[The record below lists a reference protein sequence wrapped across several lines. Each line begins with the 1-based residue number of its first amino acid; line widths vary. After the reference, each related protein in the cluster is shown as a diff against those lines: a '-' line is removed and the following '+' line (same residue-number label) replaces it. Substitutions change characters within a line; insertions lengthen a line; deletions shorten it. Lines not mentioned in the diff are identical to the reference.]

1 MEIRYFVF
9 SDQNRPE
16 PLPSELFWQ
25 IYDRR
30 TPLPGEARRRV
41 RFASVVVSR
50 EDEGV
55 GGVAPL
61 TAVRFRFDRQGF
73 IRSDET
79 KKYTLCSALTTALT
93 DLARVTSDQDLLD
106 THRLFRTRARNPF
119 EWVPTPE
126 EISAINVLV
135 AEGKKGGQSRSTV

>member
-16 PLPSELFWQ
+16 PLPSDLFWQ

-41 RFASVVVSR
+41 RFASVVVRR
-50 EDEGV
+50 EDGRV

-61 TAVRFRFDRQGF
+61 AAVRFRFDRQGL
-73 IRSDET
+73 IRSGET
-79 KKYTLCSALTTALT
+79 KKYALCSALTTALT
-93 DLARVTSDQDLLD
+93 DLARVTDDQDLLA
-106 THRLFRTRARNPF
+106 THRLFRKRARNPF

-126 EISAINVLV
+126 EISAMKVLV
-135 AEGKKGGQSRSTV
+135 AAGER

>member
-41 RFASVVVSR
+41 RFASVVVRR
-50 EDEGV
+50 EDEVV

-106 THRLFRTRARNPF
+106 THRLFRKPARNPF
-119 EWVPTPE
+119 EWVPTLE
-126 EISAINVLV
+126 EISAMNLLV
-135 AEGKKGGQSRSTV
+135 ASGER

>member
-16 PLPSELFWQ
+16 PLPSDLFWQ

-30 TPLPGEARRRV
+30 TPIPGEARRRV
-41 RFASVVVSR
+41 RFASVVVRR
-50 EDEGV
+50 EAGRV
-55 GGVAPL
+55 GGIAPL

-93 DLARVTSDQDLLD
+93 DLARVTADQDLLD
-106 THRLFRTRARNPF
+106 THRLFRKRARNPF
-119 EWVPTPE
+119 EWVPTLE
-126 EISAINVLV
+126 EISAMSVLV
-135 AEGKKGGQSRSTV
+135 AAGERGREP

>member
-16 PLPSELFWQ
+16 PLPTELFWK

-30 TPLPGEARRRV
+30 VPLPGEARRRV
-41 RFASVVVSR
+41 RFASVEVR
-50 EDEGV
+50 RDEEVV
-55 GGVAPL
+55 GGAPL
-61 TAVRFRFDRQGF
+61 TAVRFRFDRRGF
-73 IRSDET
+73 IRSGET

-106 THRLFRTRARNPF
+106 THRLFRKKTRNPF
-119 EWVPTPE
+119 EWAPTPE
-126 EISAINVLV
+126 EIAAMNLLV
-135 AEGKKGGQSRSTV
+135 AAGER

>member
-1 MEIRYFVF
+1 MDIRYFVF

-16 PLPSELFWQ
+16 PLPPDLFWQ

-41 RFASVVVSR
+41 RFASVVVRR
-50 EDEGV
+50 EYGRV

-61 TAVRFRFDRQGF
+61 AAVRFRFDRQGF
-73 IRSDET
+73 IRSGET

-93 DLARVTSDQDLLD
+93 DLTRVTSDQDLLD
-106 THRLFRTRARNPF
+106 THRLFRKRARNPF
-119 EWVPTPE
+119 EWVPTLE
-126 EISAINVLV
+126 EISAMNLLV
-135 AEGKKGGQSRSTV
+135 TAGER